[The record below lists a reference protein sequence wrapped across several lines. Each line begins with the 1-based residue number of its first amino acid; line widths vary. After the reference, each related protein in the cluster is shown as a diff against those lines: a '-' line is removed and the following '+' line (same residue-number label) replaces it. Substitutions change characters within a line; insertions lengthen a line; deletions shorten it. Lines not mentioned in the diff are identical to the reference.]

1 MDVDVMSEDEMMIQ
15 AIAMSLASTQD
26 SVCFIDLLMSLLCL
40 IMKCILRLRLCLHS
54 GQTDRKN

>member
-1 MDVDVMSEDEMMIQ
+1 MSEDEMMIQ